1 MIKNN
6 VLVITNKEDLTVDF
20 VIEALKLRNINY
32 YRFNTED
39 IGTVINISFDE
50 KGHALFDSKKS
61 KKININDFDSV
72 YFRRPK
78 LPRPVAGLT
87 LGEQQFY
94 ITEVSTYLEGVYRTL
109 ASRFWLNS
117 VFDIRIAENKLYQLN
132 VARNIG
138 FLVPEFS
145 ISNDP
150 KICENFIK
158 KHNDCIFK
166 PLKSGLIE
174 EPEGIGKVLYTTKV
188 DSNFVDKIATNG
200 AMPIYLQRQII
211 KQSDIRVTVVGD
223 KVFGAK
229 ILSQGFDTS
238 MIDWRRADAILPHEK
253 IDIPSEIQGMC
264 LRLCGYFNL
273 NFAAIDFILDHSG
286 NFWFLEI
293 NPNGQWAWIE
303 SLLGHPISDEIAK
316 LLVAGVE
323 DDSKPN

>member
-1 MIKNN
+1 MNRNN

-20 VIEALKLRNINY
+20 VIEAFKLRNINY

-39 IGTVINISFDE
+39 IGTIVNISF
-50 KGHALFDSKKS
+50 GGNGYTLFDSKKS
-61 KKININDFDSV
+61 KLININDFGSV

-78 LPRPVAGLT
+78 LPRPDAGLT
-87 LGEQQFY
+87 FGEQQFY
-94 ITEVSTYLEGVYRTL
+94 ITEISTYLEGVYRSL

-117 VFDIRIAENKLYQLN
+117 VFDIRFAENKPHQLS
-132 VARNIG
+132 VAKSIG

-158 KHNDCIFK
+158 KHDRCIFK

-188 DSNFVDKIATNG
+188 DSNFIDKITTNG

-211 KQSDIRVTVVGD
+211 KQSDIRATVVGD

-229 ILSQGFDTS
+229 ILSQDSDVST
-238 MIDWRRADAILPHEK
+238 IDWRKSDAILPHER
-253 IDIPSEIQGMC
+253 IDIPSEIKGMC
-264 LRLCGYFNL
+264 LRLCERFNL

-286 NFWFLEI
+286 HFWFLEI

-303 SLLGHPISDEIAK
+303 SLLGYPISNEIAG
-316 LLVAGVE
+316 LLLTGGK
-323 DDSKPN
+323 DDSKAH